1 MENGGTRKPCSMFPH
16 FGYPQTLRLDP
27 DGSFRSKK
35 LEEYCDKHHILLD
48 LFSKAHWKLG
58 VCKRTVQSV
67 KHAMECMAQGE
78 NDISAQDALS
88 EAFRALNHRDTIRGF
103 SPVQHVLGRAPDEA
117 GRFFTPL
124 NPIALETILD
134 SERQDMEQQ
143 HHRRM
148 VAEQSFLEWQAKDRL
163 TRASASKHHR
173 ASDFSARDMVYLE
186 ETTDRC

>member
-1 MENGGTRKPCSMFPH
+1 MVAQGKRQHVSAF
-16 FGYPQTLRLDP
+16 RLPSNSPSGP
-27 DGSFRSKK
+27 DGSFRSKE

-48 LFSKAHWKLG
+48 LISNAHWKLG

-67 KHAMECMAQGE
+67 KHVMECMAQEE
-78 NDISAQDALS
+78 NDISAQDDALS

-163 TRASASKHHR
+163 TRASASKSRGHGLCL
-173 ASDFSARDMVYLE
+173 V